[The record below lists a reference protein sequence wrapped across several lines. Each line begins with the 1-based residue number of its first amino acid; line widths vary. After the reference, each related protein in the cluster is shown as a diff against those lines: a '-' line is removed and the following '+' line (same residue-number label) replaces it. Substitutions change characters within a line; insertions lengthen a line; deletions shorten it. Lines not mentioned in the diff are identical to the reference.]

1 MKKKKIIFS
10 IIGIVIILGIILFI
24 WINREKD
31 NDKIEEL
38 KYEVGATGDS
48 NIYELQTNNSNQE
61 EILTVKANVKYK
73 VAFAGIIKKALPT
86 MAEVD
91 QIFEENH
98 PKQNGIWIEKNSRE
112 KILEILNNKE
122 IFNAKYAVNENGY
135 IILEEENNANENDK
149 KLQKVL
155 KSKEQ
160 YIVSISSICYI
171 VDDITGEILDYS
183 FENMDK
189 YQTYEY
195 FEDGDKHILFITENK
210 DKQLN
215 EKAIVDSVLE
225 WSNY

>member
-1 MKKKKIIFS
+1 ML
-10 IIGIVIILGIILFI
+10 IVIIVILGIVLFVVTKQK
-24 WINREKD
+24 NEDVSNKQED
-31 NDKIEEL
+31 EKIEEL
-38 KYEVGATGDS
+38 KYDIGATGDS
-48 NIYELQTNNSNQE
+48 SIYEVQTDNYDGRE
-61 EILTVKANVKYK
+61 VLTVKASVKYK
-73 VAFAGIIKKALPT
+73 VAFAGMIKKAIPT

-98 PKQNGIWIEKNSRE
+98 PQGNGIWIEKNSRE

-210 DKQLN
+210 HKQLS